1 MIKSL
6 KHQSPQNW
14 WQKTSKNIKPYTAVL
29 FVPPTPDG
37 GLAKALRKRERE
49 LNTNDKMS
57 IRIIEKGG
65 TKIKSILTKPDPFPQ
80 TKCDVK
86 DCPFCT
92 PTPLLKVNKEQN
104 CRMHNVGYR
113 ISCDSCNMTYEGE
126 SHRMISVRASEHV
139 RDLRKG
145 AKNSPLY
152 KHRISQHPNGGCN
165 FKIQVTGHF
174 FDALSRQAD
183 ESTRIQKSYG
193 LVMNSKSEFNAPPIK
208 RISLADGN
216 CKEGTG
222 ST

>member
-1 MIKSL
+1 MVFHMCLANAVKKKI
-6 KHQSPQNW
+6 
-14 WQKTSKNIKPYTAVL
+14 SKNPKSKSCTLPLIKKAY
-29 FVPPTPDG
+29 
-37 GLAKALRKRERE
+37 GLVF
-49 LNTNDKMS
+49 NKMS

-86 DCPFCT
+86 DCPFRT

-152 KHRISQHPNGGCN
+152 KHRISQHPNEGCN

-174 FDALSRQAD
+174 FLCTLTPSR
-183 ESTRIQKSYG
+183 
-193 LVMNSKSEFNAPPIK
+193 
-208 RISLADGN
+208 
-216 CKEGTG
+216 
-222 ST
+222 